1 DRMVDRGEAITRTVT
16 VEGTAKYGLPM
27 PFDMDI
33 LLCLMQL
40 TKAANDF
47 TDPQVF
53 FSRGDI
59 LKLMRLADSG
69 TNYARLDDSLRRWHG
84 VSLFYNQSWWD
95 REENCWTSQEGI
107 HIFEHLHLVTRKS
120 PRRGKYQNQLELFRC
135 SITWNA
141 TFFKSCQA
149 KNVKYLDMDK
159 YFSLERAIS
168 RQMFRFLDKR
178 FYRGPSWSFDL
189 REFAFE
195 HIGISRNY
203 DTGQIKSK
211 LRPAV
216 EELEAIG
223 FLEPLPASE
232 RYQKD

>member
-1 DRMVDRGEAITRTVT
+1 MRNKANPASKMPAPEILASSRRDELNLAEFPIALLTDRPPDGLNSSPFSDPMVDRGEAITRTVT

-84 VSLFYNQSWWD
+84 VSLFYNQSW
-95 REENCWTSQEGI
+95 
-107 HIFEHLHLVTRKS
+107 
-120 PRRGKYQNQLELFRC
+120 
-135 SITWNA
+135 
-141 TFFKSCQA
+141 
-149 KNVKYLDMDK
+149 
-159 YFSLERAIS
+159 
-168 RQMFRFLDKR
+168 
-178 FYRGPSWSFDL
+178 
-189 REFAFE
+189 
-195 HIGISRNY
+195 
-203 DTGQIKSK
+203 
-211 LRPAV
+211 
-216 EELEAIG
+216 
-223 FLEPLPASE
+223 
-232 RYQKD
+232 